1 MQRACSAS
9 RERLSRLPVSRKS
22 KYRGGPRKAR
32 EIPKIHE
39 PDDLQQARLRDLARV
54 VELRRAAEPCL
65 GVQSV
70 CSMLSLTREALVEM
84 VETSQI
90 LALPNGPADWVFPA
104 FQFQNAKVV
113 SGLREVLEV
122 IGTASPF
129 PALGFLLARFPDLSN
144 QTAIQALRGGRVRE
158 VLARS
163 RSAPKA

>member
-1 MQRACSAS
+1 MH
-9 RERLSRLPVSRKS
+9 
-22 KYRGGPRKAR
+22 RGGQRKAR
-32 EIPKIHE
+32 ELPKIHE

-65 GVQSV
+65 GTQSV
-70 CSMLSLTREALVEM
+70 CSMLGLTRETLAEM
-84 VETSQI
+84 VGSSQV
-90 LALPNGPADWVFPA
+90 LALPTGPADWVFPA

-113 SGLREVLEV
+113 PGLKEVLET

-129 PALGFLLARFPDLSN
+129 PALGFLLTRFPDLNN
-144 QTAIQALRGGRVRE
+144 QTAIQALRGGRARE